1 MSQFKYNGNLY
12 SFVRLSNGKWELSKN
27 GDVVATGEYKND
39 LLEAALN
46 GKFE

>member
-1 MSQFKYNGNLY
+1 MSQSKYNGNLY
-12 SFVRLSNGKWELSKN
+12 SFVRLNQSKWELSKN
-27 GDVVATGEYKND
+27 GDVVATEEYKND